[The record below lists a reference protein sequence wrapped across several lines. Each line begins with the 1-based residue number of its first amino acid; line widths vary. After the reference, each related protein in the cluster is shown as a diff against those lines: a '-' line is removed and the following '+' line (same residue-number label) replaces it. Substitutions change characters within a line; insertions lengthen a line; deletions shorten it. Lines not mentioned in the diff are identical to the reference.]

1 MKEITSI
8 ERYIS
13 IIMKMKKEQDA
24 LGLTSHQWFFRG
36 QKDSAWSIVP
46 NAFRD
51 DKLKNEYAVIQSAIR
66 QNPFEFRS
74 LSEFETLTKLQH
86 YGLGTRVLDVTLNP
100 LVALYFAT
108 EPAVS
113 YELGKDKRYKQV
125 EKDGIVFSIHSPWHA
140 LNELCVRIA
149 MVIPFIDLDDSYT
162 VASLLEHLK
171 GHQVITDSEYGLLEQ
186 DDYKLFIE
194 YIQKSY
200 FIVSTHSNERLIR
213 QSGAFVLPTALKID
227 NSTVPVG
234 NKSIQK
240 AYLSLNGE
248 FSSETL
254 IIPSKYKAQI
264 REELDFF
271 NINEATMFPE
281 LEHQMVYIQR
291 KNTPVPGSVPEFS
304 TYSPVLPVMGDP
316 EFNEHVPD
324 ATKIVDFVL
333 RDANSIIK
341 DQIIRHIEEHMS
353 YIDWKVKTSIRSKL
367 RLTISKTLQT
377 SFSAKIARQYA
388 DEIMAL
394 LLNPDGEYIKTEE

>member
-8 ERYIS
+8 EKYIS
-13 IIMKMKKEQDA
+13 TIMKMKKEQDA
-24 LGLTSHQWFFRG
+24 LGLNSHHWFFRG
-36 QKDSAWSIVP
+36 QKDSSWSIIP

-108 EPAVS
+108 EPAIS

-125 EKDGIVFSIHSPWHA
+125 EKDGIVFFNYAPWHSI
-140 LNELCVRIA
+140 NELSVRIA
-149 MVIPFIDLDDSYT
+149 MVIPFVDLDDSYT
-162 VASLLEHLK
+162 VASLLEHFKSHL
-171 GHQVITDSEYGLLEQ
+171 VITDAEYAMLQQ

-200 FIVSTHSNERLIR
+200 FIVSTHSNERLVR
-213 QSGAFVLPTALKID
+213 QSGAFVLPTALKLD
-227 NSTVPVG
+227 NSTMPVG

-240 AYLSLNGE
+240 AYLSLNSE
-248 FSSETL
+248 FSAETL

-281 LEHQMVYIQR
+281 LEHQMVYIQG
-291 KNTPVPGSVPEFS
+291 KNIPAPGSVPEFS
-304 TYSPVLPVMGDP
+304 TYTPTAQGTTAP
-316 EFNEHVPD
+316 EFNEFTPD
-324 ATKIVDFVL
+324 AKRIVDHILSKASKDIKAHVL
-333 RDANSIIK
+333 SD
-341 DQIIRHIEEHMS
+341 IEEQ
-353 YIDWKVKTSIRSKL
+353 IKFVDWKIKHSIRSKL
-367 RLTISKTLQT
+367 RLSISRELQNHY
-377 SFSAKIARQYA
+377 SAKMARQYT
-388 DEIMAL
+388 DGIMEL
-394 LLNPDGEYIKTEE
+394 LLNPVGDYIRAEE